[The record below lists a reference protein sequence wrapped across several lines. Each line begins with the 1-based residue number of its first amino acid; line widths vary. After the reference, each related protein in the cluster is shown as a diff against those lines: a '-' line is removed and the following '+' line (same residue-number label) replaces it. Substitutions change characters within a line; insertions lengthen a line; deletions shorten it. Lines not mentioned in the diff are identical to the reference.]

1 MSHENGGSRLVCSF
15 SENADDSIPL
25 DADDHAAENNQA
37 ISPRNPSIPI
47 QSLES
52 IYISLLMDDNHE
64 LSFLPENLDVKKYL
78 EPEKILCVPREKLKV
93 VDHLLKNLDCWL
105 NFHMRE
111 QKFYSLPRR

>member
-15 SENADDSIPL
+15 FENADDSIPL

-37 ISPRNPSIPI
+37 ISPRNPSIPM

-78 EPEKILCVPREKLKV
+78 EPEKILSPQREIKSCGPSTKKFRLLAKFSHEGAKV
-93 VDHLLKNLDCWL
+93 LLTT
-105 NFHMRE
+105 
-111 QKFYSLPRR
+111 